1 MTVLGGEGSGKG
13 QRVFRERE
21 AEGSGAIVDGTE
33 QINSV
38 FIGHV
43 NSQENESQRGSI
55 VTSAANRRREV
66 RAADNNNNVCT
77 LCHLVWNNTSTT
89 VLFIV

>member
-1 MTVLGGEGSGKG
+1 MLLTTLVDVTHELEELVTWHGGVLGGEGDGKG

-33 QINSV
+33 QISLV

-43 NSQENESQRGSI
+43 NSQENGSQRGSI
-55 VTSAANRRREV
+55 VTSAANRRREA
-66 RAADNNNNVCT
+66 RAAVC
-77 LCHLVWNNTSTT
+77 
-89 VLFIV
+89 